1 MDNSQAIFECNC
13 PYLKLVRR
21 EKIRELYE
29 IDNQSLLFVATDGL
43 NTYDV
48 IVKILIKHYFN
59 LAKDQHLHRKSNFN
73 EWKFFI
79 DNTSKLDVVGK
90 LNDGDF
96 IYNPNANDVTT
107 PTSTIQNNNTEVNR
121 NNNADINTQL
131 TNFFDNPLN
140 HIRLVEEAEK
150 IDADMTLIISKNV
163 NESVLRVIRRFNNG
177 FRIIERLKSKY
188 GNANAD
194 MEY

>member
-1 MDNSQAIFECNC
+1 MLLQA
-13 PYLKLVRR
+13 
-21 EKIRELYE
+21 
-29 IDNQSLLFVATDGL
+29 
-43 NTYDV
+43 
-48 IVKILIKHYFN
+48 
-59 LAKDQHLHRKSNFN
+59 
-73 EWKFFI
+73 
-79 DNTSKLDVVGK
+79 
-90 LNDGDF
+90 
-96 IYNPNANDVTT
+96 

-177 FRIIERLKSKY
+177 FRIMERLKSKY